1 MQNNPNDPAKDVQ
14 NSQNTEEK
22 SAAQILKEEPP
33 MPSDKLKEDLKN
45 KNTENK
51 TDANTNKAQEPNQN
65 TQSDKVNPNEEFKV
79 NIQKLSKKTL
89 DFFKKAGKQI
99 MKKEEESKE
108 ENVKGVYAANAK
120 TNYIHEFFSHRQ
132 NLGLTLSVLA
142 LAISSI
148 AFLKS
153 GDNATG
159 AFIEAENDVTTQTV
173 AHLDKN
179 GDEVPQVQGI
189 IFADQKAF
197 ELAVANAV
205 KSQHLIPEKVEG
217 GDGTGSLTKQ
227 QFNARVAQALED
239 IRTAQLIGE
248 IKAKKEKYSNAAN
261 TVPEERHLYGNV
273 NARFVIKEF
282 SDLECPYCKRF
293 FETPKAVADRSNGQ
307 VAVEWFHTPLS
318 FHDPVATNEAVATEC
333 VAKLGGNRAFWASL
347 QHIFDTT
354 YGNGQGTPILGNI
367 PKAFELNDDAYL
379 SCINDKSLLAKIEKS
394 KQLAASYGISGT
406 PASVIVDTKTGHSV
420 TVSGAQDA
428 SALMNAIENLNA
440 QEEPDNVEPEAH
452 SEEVATAK
460 APANN

>member
-1 MQNNPNDPAKDVQ
+1 MQNNSNDPSKDIQ
-14 NSQNTEEK
+14 QNTEEK
-22 SAAQILKEEPP
+22 SAAQILREEPS

-45 KNTENK
+45 KTSENK
-51 TDANTNKAQEPNQN
+51 TDANNKEQKPNQN

-99 MKKEEESKE
+99 MKKEEETKE

-205 KSQHLIPEKVEG
+205 KSQHLIPEKVQS
-217 GDGTGSLTKQ
+217 GDDSGSLTKQ

-248 IKAKKEKYSNAAN
+248 IKAKKEKYANAAN

-354 YGNGQGTPILGNI
+354 YGNGQGTPILGSI

>member
-1 MQNNPNDPAKDVQ
+1 MQNNSNDPSKDIQ
-14 NSQNTEEK
+14 QNTEEK
-22 SAAQILKEEPP
+22 SAAQILREEPS

-45 KNTENK
+45 KTSESK
-51 TDANTNKAQEPNQN
+51 TDADTNKAQEPNQN
-65 TQSDKVNPNEEFKV
+65 AQSGNVNPNEEFKV

-142 LAISSI
+142 LTISSI

-153 GDNATG
+153 GDSASG

-189 IFADQKAF
+189 VFADQKAF

-205 KSQHLIPEKVEG
+205 KSQHLIPEKVQSG
-217 GDGTGSLTKQ
+217 GDDSGSLTKQ

-248 IKAKKEKYSNAAN
+248 IKAKKEKYANAAN

-273 NARFVIKEF
+273 NARFIIKEF

-379 SCINDKSLLAKIEKS
+379 TCINDKSIISKIEKS

>member
-1 MQNNPNDPAKDVQ
+1 MQNNSNDPSKDIQ
-14 NSQNTEEK
+14 QNTEEK
-22 SAAQILKEEPP
+22 SAAQILREEPS

-45 KNTENK
+45 KTSENK
-51 TDANTNKAQEPNQN
+51 TDANNKEQKPNQN

-99 MKKEEESKE
+99 MKKEEETKE

-354 YGNGQGTPILGNI
+354 YGNGQGTPILGSI

-440 QEEPDNVEPEAH
+440 QEEPDNVEPEAQ

>member
-1 MQNNPNDPAKDVQ
+1 MQNNSNDPSKDIQ
-14 NSQNTEEK
+14 QNTEEK
-22 SAAQILKEEPP
+22 SAAQILREESS

-45 KNTENK
+45 KTSENK
-51 TDANTNKAQEPNQN
+51 TDANNKEQKPNQN

-99 MKKEEESKE
+99 MKKEEETKE

-179 GDEVPQVQGI
+179 GDEVPQVQGVV
-189 IFADQKAF
+189 FADQKAF

-205 KSQHLIPEKVEG
+205 KSQHLIPEKVQS
-217 GDGTGSLTKQ
+217 GDDSGSLTKQ

-354 YGNGQGTPILGNI
+354 YGNGQGTPILGSI

-440 QEEPDNVEPEAH
+440 QEEPDNVEPEAQ

>member
-1 MQNNPNDPAKDVQ
+1 MQNNSNDPSKDIQ
-14 NSQNTEEK
+14 QNTEEK
-22 SAAQILKEEPP
+22 SAAQILREEPS

-45 KNTENK
+45 KNAENK
-51 TDANTNKAQEPNQN
+51 TDANNKEQKPNQN

-99 MKKEEESKE
+99 MKKEEETKE

-205 KSQHLIPEKVEG
+205 KSQHLIPEKVQS
-217 GDGTGSLTKQ
+217 GDDSGSLTKQ

-248 IKAKKEKYSNAAN
+248 IKAKKEKYANAAN

>member
-1 MQNNPNDPAKDVQ
+1 MQNNSNDPSKDIQ
-14 NSQNTEEK
+14 QNTEEK
-22 SAAQILKEEPP
+22 SAAQILREEPS

-45 KNTENK
+45 KTSESK
-51 TDANTNKAQEPNQN
+51 TDADTNKAQEPNQN
-65 TQSDKVNPNEEFKV
+65 AQSGNVNPNEEFKV

-142 LAISSI
+142 LTISSI

-153 GDNATG
+153 GDSASG

-189 IFADQKAF
+189 VFADQKAF

-205 KSQHLIPEKVEG
+205 KSQHLIPEKVQS
-217 GDGTGSLTKQ
+217 GDDDSGSLTKQ

-248 IKAKKEKYSNAAN
+248 IKAKKEKYANAAN
-261 TVPEERHLYGNV
+261 TVPEERHLCGNV

-333 VAKLGGNRAFWASL
+333 VAKLGGNRAFWTSL

-367 PKAFELNDDAYL
+367 SKAFELNDDAYL
-379 SCINDKSLLAKIEKS
+379 TCINDKSIISKIEKS

-440 QEEPDNVEPEAH
+440 QEEPDNVEPEAQ

>member
-1 MQNNPNDPAKDVQ
+1 MQNNSNDPSKDIQ
-14 NSQNTEEK
+14 QNTEEK
-22 SAAQILKEEPP
+22 SAAQILREEPS

-45 KNTENK
+45 KNAENK
-51 TDANTNKAQEPNQN
+51 TDANNKEQKPNQN

-142 LAISSI
+142 LTISSI

-153 GDNATG
+153 GDSASG

-179 GDEVPQVQGI
+179 GDEVPQVQGVV
-189 IFADQKAF
+189 FADQKSF

-205 KSQHLIPEKVEG
+205 KSQHLIPEKVQG
-217 GDGTGSLTKQ
+217 GDDTSSLTKQ

-248 IKAKKEKYSNAAN
+248 IKAKKEKYTNAAN

-273 NARFVIKEF
+273 NARFIIKEF

-333 VAKLGGNRAFWASL
+333 VAKLGGNRAFWTSL

-367 PKAFELNDDAYL
+367 SKAFELNDDAYL
-379 SCINDKSLLAKIEKS
+379 TCINDKSIISKIEKS

-406 PASVIVDTKTGHSV
+406 LASVIVDTKTGHSV

>member
-1 MQNNPNDPAKDVQ
+1 MQNNSNDPSKDIQ
-14 NSQNTEEK
+14 QNTEEK
-22 SAAQILKEEPP
+22 SAAQILREEPSI
-33 MPSDKLKEDLKN
+33 PSDKLKEDLKN
-45 KNTENK
+45 KTSENK
-51 TDANTNKAQEPNQN
+51 TDANNKEQKPNQN

-99 MKKEEESKE
+99 MKKEEETKE

-248 IKAKKEKYSNAAN
+248 IKAMKEKYSNAAN

-354 YGNGQGTPILGNI
+354 YGNGQGTPILGSI

-440 QEEPDNVEPEAH
+440 QEEPDNVEPEAQ

>member
-1 MQNNPNDPAKDVQ
+1 MQNNSNDPSKDIQ
-14 NSQNTEEK
+14 QNTEEK
-22 SAAQILKEEPP
+22 SAAQILREEPS

-45 KNTENK
+45 KTSENK
-51 TDANTNKAQEPNQN
+51 TDANNKEQKPNQN
-65 TQSDKVNPNEEFKV
+65 TQSDIVNPNEEFKV

-99 MKKEEESKE
+99 MKKEEETKE

-354 YGNGQGTPILGNI
+354 YGNGQGTPILGSI

-440 QEEPDNVEPEAH
+440 QEEPDNVEPEAQ

>member
-1 MQNNPNDPAKDVQ
+1 MQNNSNDPSKDIQ
-14 NSQNTEEK
+14 QNTKEK
-22 SAAQILKEEPP
+22 SAAQILREEPS

-45 KNTENK
+45 KTSESK
-51 TDANTNKAQEPNQN
+51 TDADTNKAQEPNQN
-65 TQSDKVNPNEEFKV
+65 AQSGNVNPNEEFKV

-142 LAISSI
+142 LTISSI

-153 GDNATG
+153 GDSASG

-189 IFADQKAF
+189 VFADQKAF

-205 KSQHLIPEKVEG
+205 KSQHLIPEKVQS
-217 GDGTGSLTKQ
+217 GDDDSGSLTKQ

-248 IKAKKEKYSNAAN
+248 IKAKKEKYANAAN

-333 VAKLGGNRAFWASL
+333 VAKLGGNRAFWTSL

-367 PKAFELNDDAYL
+367 SKAFELNDDAYL
-379 SCINDKSLLAKIEKS
+379 TCINDKSIISKIEKS

-440 QEEPDNVEPEAH
+440 QEEPDNVEPEAQ

>member
-1 MQNNPNDPAKDVQ
+1 MQNNSNDPSKDIQ
-14 NSQNTEEK
+14 QNTEEK
-22 SAAQILKEEPP
+22 SAAQILREEPS

-45 KNTENK
+45 KTSENK
-51 TDANTNKAQEPNQN
+51 TDANNKEQKPNQN

-99 MKKEEESKE
+99 MKKEEETKE

-205 KSQHLIPEKVEG
+205 KSQHLIPEKVQS
-217 GDGTGSLTKQ
+217 GDDSGSLTKQ

-248 IKAKKEKYSNAAN
+248 IKAKKEKYANAAN

-333 VAKLGGNRAFWASL
+333 VAKLGGNRAFWTSL

-354 YGNGQGTPILGNI
+354 YGNGQGTPILGSI

-379 SCINDKSLLAKIEKS
+379 SCINDRSLLAKIEKS

>member
-1 MQNNPNDPAKDVQ
+1 MQNNSNDPSKDIQ
-14 NSQNTEEK
+14 QNTEEK
-22 SAAQILKEEPP
+22 SAAQILREEPS

-45 KNTENK
+45 KTSENK
-51 TDANTNKAQEPNQN
+51 TDANNKEQKPNQN
-65 TQSDKVNPNEEFKV
+65 TQSDSVSPNEEFKV

-189 IFADQKAF
+189 IFEDQKAF

-205 KSQHLIPEKVEG
+205 KSQHLIPEKVQS
-217 GDGTGSLTKQ
+217 GDDSGSLTKQ

-248 IKAKKEKYSNAAN
+248 IKAKKEKYANAAN

-379 SCINDKSLLAKIEKS
+379 TCINDKSITSKIEKS

>member
-1 MQNNPNDPAKDVQ
+1 MQNNPNDPKQDVQ

-22 SAAQILKEEPP
+22 SAAQVLKEEPP
-33 MPSDKLKEDLKN
+33 MPSDKLKAEPKDNQAEAKKEN
-45 KNTENK
+45 TADSDKAAKNTKEDK
-51 TDANTNKAQEPNQN
+51 K
-65 TQSDKVNPNEEFKV
+65 SDKVNPDEEFKV

-89 DFFKKAGKQI
+89 DFFKKAGRQI
-99 MKKEEESKE
+99 MKKEEENKE
-108 ENVKGVYAANAK
+108 ENIKGVYSANGK
-120 TNYIHEFFSHRQ
+120 SNYIHEFFSHRQ

-153 GDNATG
+153 GDSATG
-159 AFIEAENDVTTQTV
+159 AFIEAENDVSTQTI
-173 AHLDKN
+173 AHLNKD

-189 IFADQKAF
+189 VFADQKAF

-205 KSQHLIPEKVEG
+205 KSQKLIPENTTK
-217 GDGTGSLTKQ
+217 GDGLASLSKE

-248 IKAKKEKYSNAAN
+248 VKAKKDKYKNAAN
-261 TVPEERHLYGNV
+261 TVPENRHLYGNV

-318 FHDPVATNEAVATEC
+318 FHDPAATSEAVATEC

-347 QHIFDTT
+347 QHLFDTT
-354 YGNGQGTPILGNI
+354 YGNGQGSPILGNI

-379 SCINDKSLLAKIEKS
+379 SCINDKAMLDKIEKS

-406 PASVIVDTKTGHSV
+406 PASVIVDTKTGRSV

-440 QEEPDNVEPEAH
+440 QEEPDNTAPEAQ
-452 SEEVATAK
+452 SADTE

>member
-1 MQNNPNDPAKDVQ
+1 MQNNSNDPSKDIQ
-14 NSQNTEEK
+14 QNTEEK
-22 SAAQILKEEPP
+22 SAAQILREEPS

-45 KNTENK
+45 KTSENK
-51 TDANTNKAQEPNQN
+51 TDANNKEQKPNQN

-99 MKKEEESKE
+99 MKKEEETKE

-142 LAISSI
+142 LTISSI

-153 GDNATG
+153 GDSASG

-179 GDEVPQVQGI
+179 GDEVPQVQGVV
-189 IFADQKAF
+189 FADQKAF

-205 KSQHLIPEKVEG
+205 KSQHLIPEKVQS
-217 GDGTGSLTKQ
+217 GDDSGSLTKQ

-239 IRTAQLIGE
+239 IRTSQLIGE
-248 IKAKKEKYSNAAN
+248 IKAKKEKYANAAN

-354 YGNGQGTPILGNI
+354 YGNGQGTPILGSI

>member
-1 MQNNPNDPAKDVQ
+1 MQNNSNDPSKDIQ
-14 NSQNTEEK
+14 QNTEEK
-22 SAAQILKEEPP
+22 SAAQILREEPP

-51 TDANTNKAQEPNQN
+51 TDANNKEQKPNQN

-108 ENVKGVYAANAK
+108 ENVKGVYAANVK

-142 LAISSI
+142 LTISSI

-153 GDNATG
+153 GDSASG

-189 IFADQKAF
+189 VFADQKAF

-205 KSQHLIPEKVEG
+205 KSQHLIPEKVQS
-217 GDGTGSLTKQ
+217 GDDSGSLTKQ

-248 IKAKKEKYSNAAN
+248 IKAKKEKYANAAN

-293 FETPKAVADRSNGQ
+293 FETPKAIADRSNGQ

-379 SCINDKSLLAKIEKS
+379 TCINDKSIVSKIEKS

>member
-1 MQNNPNDPAKDVQ
+1 MQNNPNDPSKDIQ
-14 NSQNTEEK
+14 QNTEEK
-22 SAAQILKEEPP
+22 SAAQILREEPS

-45 KNTENK
+45 KTSENK
-51 TDANTNKAQEPNQN
+51 TDANNKEQKPNQN

-99 MKKEEESKE
+99 MKKEEETKE

-179 GDEVPQVQGI
+179 GDEVPQVQGVV
-189 IFADQKAF
+189 FADQKAF

-205 KSQHLIPEKVEG
+205 KSQHLIPEKVQS
-217 GDGTGSLTKQ
+217 GDDSGSLTKQ

-248 IKAKKEKYSNAAN
+248 IKAKKEKYANAAN
-261 TVPEERHLYGNV
+261 TVPEERHIYGNV

-354 YGNGQGTPILGNI
+354 YGNGQGTPILGSI

-440 QEEPDNVEPEAH
+440 QEEPDNVEPEAQ

>member
-1 MQNNPNDPAKDVQ
+1 MQNNSNDPSKDIQ
-14 NSQNTEEK
+14 QNTEEK
-22 SAAQILKEEPP
+22 SAAQILREEPS

-45 KNTENK
+45 KTSENK
-51 TDANTNKAQEPNQN
+51 TDANNKEQKPNQN
-65 TQSDKVNPNEEFKV
+65 TQSDSVSPNEEFKV

-142 LAISSI
+142 LTISSI

-189 IFADQKAF
+189 IFEDQKAF

-205 KSQHLIPEKVEG
+205 KSQHLIPEKVQS
-217 GDGTGSLTKQ
+217 GDDSGSLTKQ

-248 IKAKKEKYSNAAN
+248 IKAKKEKYANAAN

-379 SCINDKSLLAKIEKS
+379 TCINDKSITSKIEKS

>member
-51 TDANTNKAQEPNQN
+51 TDSNTNKAQEPNQN

-142 LAISSI
+142 LTISSI

-153 GDNATG
+153 GDSASG

-179 GDEVPQVQGI
+179 GDEVPQVQGVV
-189 IFADQKAF
+189 FADQKAF

-205 KSQHLIPEKVEG
+205 KSQHLIPEKVQS
-217 GDGTGSLTKQ
+217 GDDSGSLTKQ
-227 QFNARVAQALED
+227 Q
-239 IRTAQLIGE
+239 
-248 IKAKKEKYSNAAN
+248 
-261 TVPEERHLYGNV
+261 
-273 NARFVIKEF
+273 
-282 SDLECPYCKRF
+282 
-293 FETPKAVADRSNGQ
+293 
-307 VAVEWFHTPLS
+307 
-318 FHDPVATNEAVATEC
+318 
-333 VAKLGGNRAFWASL
+333 
-347 QHIFDTT
+347 
-354 YGNGQGTPILGNI
+354 
-367 PKAFELNDDAYL
+367 
-379 SCINDKSLLAKIEKS
+379 
-394 KQLAASYGISGT
+394 
-406 PASVIVDTKTGHSV
+406 
-420 TVSGAQDA
+420 
-428 SALMNAIENLNA
+428 
-440 QEEPDNVEPEAH
+440 
-452 SEEVATAK
+452 
-460 APANN
+460 

>member
-22 SAAQILKEEPP
+22 SAAQILREESS

-51 TDANTNKAQEPNQN
+51 TDANNKEQKPNQN
-65 TQSDKVNPNEEFKV
+65 SQSDKVNPNEEFKV

-99 MKKEEESKE
+99 MKKEEETKE

-189 IFADQKAF
+189 VFADQKAF

-354 YGNGQGTPILGNI
+354 YGNGQGTPILGSI

-440 QEEPDNVEPEAH
+440 QEEPDNVEPEAQ

>member
-1 MQNNPNDPAKDVQ
+1 MQNNSNDPSKDIQ
-14 NSQNTEEK
+14 QNTEEK
-22 SAAQILKEEPP
+22 SAAQILREEPS

-45 KNTENK
+45 KTSENK
-51 TDANTNKAQEPNQN
+51 TDANNKEQKPNQN

-99 MKKEEESKE
+99 MKKEEETKE

-205 KSQHLIPEKVEG
+205 KSQHLIPEKVQS
-217 GDGTGSLTKQ
+217 GDDSGSLTKQ

-248 IKAKKEKYSNAAN
+248 IKAKKEKYANAAN

-354 YGNGQGTPILGNI
+354 YGNGQGTPILGSI

-440 QEEPDNVEPEAH
+440 QEEPDNVEPEAQ

>member
-1 MQNNPNDPAKDVQ
+1 MQNNSNDPSKDIQ
-14 NSQNTEEK
+14 QNTEEK
-22 SAAQILKEEPP
+22 SAAQILREEPS

-45 KNTENK
+45 KTSENK
-51 TDANTNKAQEPNQN
+51 TDANNKEQKPNQN
-65 TQSDKVNPNEEFKV
+65 TQSDSVSPNEEFKV

-142 LAISSI
+142 LTISSI

-153 GDNATG
+153 GDSASG

-179 GDEVPQVQGI
+179 GDEVPQVQGVV
-189 IFADQKAF
+189 FADQKAF

-205 KSQHLIPEKVEG
+205 KSQHLIPEKVQS
-217 GDGTGSLTKQ
+217 GDDSGSLTKQ

-248 IKAKKEKYSNAAN
+248 IKAKKEKYANAAN

-379 SCINDKSLLAKIEKS
+379 TCINDKSITSKIEKS

>member
-1 MQNNPNDPAKDVQ
+1 MQNNSNDPSKDIQ
-14 NSQNTEEK
+14 QNTEEK
-22 SAAQILKEEPP
+22 SAAQILREEPS

-45 KNTENK
+45 KTSENK
-51 TDANTNKAQEPNQN
+51 TDANNKEQKPNQN

-99 MKKEEESKE
+99 MKKEEETKE

-205 KSQHLIPEKVEG
+205 KSQHLIPEKVQS
-217 GDGTGSLTKQ
+217 GDDSGSLTKQ

-248 IKAKKEKYSNAAN
+248 IKAKKEKYANAAN

-379 SCINDKSLLAKIEKS
+379 TCINDKSIVSKIEKS

-440 QEEPDNVEPEAH
+440 QEEPDNVEPEAQ
-452 SEEVATAK
+452 SEEEEVATAK

>member
-1 MQNNPNDPAKDVQ
+1 MQNNSNDPSKDIQ
-14 NSQNTEEK
+14 QNTEEK
-22 SAAQILKEEPP
+22 SAAQILREEPS

-45 KNTENK
+45 KTSDSK
-51 TDANTNKAQEPNQN
+51 TDADTNKAQEPNQN
-65 TQSDKVNPNEEFKV
+65 AQSGNVNPNEEFKV

-142 LAISSI
+142 LTISSI

-153 GDNATG
+153 GDSASG

-179 GDEVPQVQGI
+179 GDEVPQVQGVV
-189 IFADQKAF
+189 FADQKAF

-205 KSQHLIPEKVEG
+205 KSQHLIPEKVQSG
-217 GDGTGSLTKQ
+217 GDDSGSLTKQ

-248 IKAKKEKYSNAAN
+248 IKAKKEKYANAAN

-318 FHDPVATNEAVATEC
+318 FHDPVATNEAVVTEC

-379 SCINDKSLLAKIEKS
+379 TCINDKSIISKIEKS

-440 QEEPDNVEPEAH
+440 QEEPDNVEPEAQ

>member
-1 MQNNPNDPAKDVQ
+1 MQNNSNDPSKDIQ
-14 NSQNTEEK
+14 QNTEEK
-22 SAAQILKEEPP
+22 SAAQILKEESP

-45 KNTENK
+45 KNAENK
-51 TDANTNKAQEPNQN
+51 TDANNKEQKPNQN

-99 MKKEEESKE
+99 MKKEEETKE

-205 KSQHLIPEKVEG
+205 KSQHLIPEKVQS
-217 GDGTGSLTKQ
+217 GDDSGSLTKQ

-239 IRTAQLIGE
+239 IRTSQLIGE
-248 IKAKKEKYSNAAN
+248 IKAKKEKYANAAN

-440 QEEPDNVEPEAH
+440 QEESDNVEPEAH

>member
-1 MQNNPNDPAKDVQ
+1 MQNNSNDPSKDIQ
-14 NSQNTEEK
+14 QNTEEK
-22 SAAQILKEEPP
+22 SAAQILREEPSI
-33 MPSDKLKEDLKN
+33 PSDKLKEDLKN
-45 KNTENK
+45 KTSENK
-51 TDANTNKAQEPNQN
+51 TDANNKEQKPNQN
-65 TQSDKVNPNEEFKV
+65 TQSDSVSPNEEFKV

-189 IFADQKAF
+189 IFEDQKAF

-205 KSQHLIPEKVEG
+205 KSQHLIPEKVQS
-217 GDGTGSLTKQ
+217 GDDSGSLTKQ

-248 IKAKKEKYSNAAN
+248 IKAKKEKYANAAN

-379 SCINDKSLLAKIEKS
+379 TCINDKSITSKIEKS

>member
-1 MQNNPNDPAKDVQ
+1 MQNNSNDPSKDIQ
-14 NSQNTEEK
+14 QNTEEK
-22 SAAQILKEEPP
+22 SAAQILREEPS

-45 KNTENK
+45 KNAENK
-51 TDANTNKAQEPNQN
+51 TDANNKEQKPNQN

-142 LAISSI
+142 LTISSI

-153 GDNATG
+153 GDSASG

-179 GDEVPQVQGI
+179 GDEVPQVQGVV
-189 IFADQKAF
+189 FADQKSF

-205 KSQHLIPEKVEG
+205 KSQHLIPEKVQG
-217 GDGTGSLTKQ
+217 GDDTSSLTKQ

-248 IKAKKEKYSNAAN
+248 IKAKKEKYTNAAN

-273 NARFVIKEF
+273 NARFIIKEF

-333 VAKLGGNRAFWASL
+333 VAKLGGNRAFWTSL

-367 PKAFELNDDAYL
+367 SKAFELNDDAYL
-379 SCINDKSLLAKIEKS
+379 TCINDKSIISKIEKS

>member
-1 MQNNPNDPAKDVQ
+1 MQNNSNDPSKDIQ
-14 NSQNTEEK
+14 QNTEEK
-22 SAAQILKEEPP
+22 SAAQILRQEPSL
-33 MPSDKLKEDLKN
+33 PSDKLKEDLKN
-45 KNTENK
+45 KTSENK
-51 TDANTNKAQEPNQN
+51 TDANNKEQKPNQN

-99 MKKEEESKE
+99 MKKEEETKE

-179 GDEVPQVQGI
+179 GDEVPQVQGVV
-189 IFADQKAF
+189 FADQKAF

-205 KSQHLIPEKVEG
+205 KSQHLIPEKVQS
-217 GDGTGSLTKQ
+217 GDDSGSLTKQ

-354 YGNGQGTPILGNI
+354 YGNGQGTPILGSI

-440 QEEPDNVEPEAH
+440 QEEPDNVEPEAQ

>member
-1 MQNNPNDPAKDVQ
+1 MQNNSNDPSKDIQ
-14 NSQNTEEK
+14 QNTEEK
-22 SAAQILKEEPP
+22 SAAQILREEPSI
-33 MPSDKLKEDLKN
+33 PSDKLKEDLKN
-45 KNTENK
+45 KTSENK
-51 TDANTNKAQEPNQN
+51 TDANNKEQKPNQN
-65 TQSDKVNPNEEFKV
+65 TQSDSVSPNEEFKV

-142 LAISSI
+142 LTISSI

-153 GDNATG
+153 GDSASG

-179 GDEVPQVQGI
+179 GDEVPQVQGVV
-189 IFADQKAF
+189 FADQKAF

-205 KSQHLIPEKVEG
+205 KSQHLIPEKVQS
-217 GDGTGSLTKQ
+217 GDDSGSLTKQ

-248 IKAKKEKYSNAAN
+248 IKAKKEKYANAAN

>member
-1 MQNNPNDPAKDVQ
+1 MQNNSNDPSKDIQ
-14 NSQNTEEK
+14 QNTEEK
-22 SAAQILKEEPP
+22 SAAQILREEPS

-45 KNTENK
+45 KTSENK
-51 TDANTNKAQEPNQN
+51 TDANNKEQKPNQN
-65 TQSDKVNPNEEFKV
+65 TQSDSVSPNEEFKV

-189 IFADQKAF
+189 IFEDQKAF

-205 KSQHLIPEKVEG
+205 KSQHLIPEKVQS
-217 GDGTGSLTKQ
+217 GDDSGSLTKQ

-248 IKAKKEKYSNAAN
+248 IKAKKEKYANAAN

-379 SCINDKSLLAKIEKS
+379 TCINDKSIVSKIEKS

>member
-1 MQNNPNDPAKDVQ
+1 MQNNSNDPSKDIQ
-14 NSQNTEEK
+14 QNTEEK
-22 SAAQILKEEPP
+22 SAAQILREEPS

-45 KNTENK
+45 KTSESK
-51 TDANTNKAQEPNQN
+51 TDADTNKAQEPNQN
-65 TQSDKVNPNEEFKV
+65 AQSGNVNPNEEFKV

-142 LAISSI
+142 LTISSI

-153 GDNATG
+153 GDSASG

-179 GDEVPQVQGI
+179 GDEVPQGVV
-189 IFADQKAF
+189 FADQKSF

-205 KSQHLIPEKVEG
+205 KSQHLIPEKVQS
-217 GDGTGSLTKQ
+217 GDDSGSLTKQ

-239 IRTAQLIGE
+239 IRTSQLIGE
-248 IKAKKEKYSNAAN
+248 IKAKKEKYANAAN

-379 SCINDKSLLAKIEKS
+379 TCINDKSIVSKIEKS

>member
-1 MQNNPNDPAKDVQ
+1 
-14 NSQNTEEK
+14 
-22 SAAQILKEEPP
+22 
-33 MPSDKLKEDLKN
+33 
-45 KNTENK
+45 
-51 TDANTNKAQEPNQN
+51 
-65 TQSDKVNPNEEFKV
+65 
-79 NIQKLSKKTL
+79 
-89 DFFKKAGKQI
+89 

-189 IFADQKAF
+189 VFADQKAF

-261 TVPEERHLYGNV
+261 TVPENRHLYGNV
-273 NARFVIKEF
+273 NARFIIKEF

-318 FHDPVATNEAVATEC
+318 FHDPAATNEAVATEC

-354 YGNGQGTPILGNI
+354 YGNGQGTPILGDI

-379 SCINDKSLLAKIEKS
+379 SCINDKSLLAKIENS

>member
-1 MQNNPNDPAKDVQ
+1 MQNNSNDPSKDIQ
-14 NSQNTEEK
+14 QNTEEK
-22 SAAQILKEEPP
+22 SAAQILREEPS

-45 KNTENK
+45 KTSESK
-51 TDANTNKAQEPNQN
+51 TDANNKEQKPNQN
-65 TQSDKVNPNEEFKV
+65 AQSGNVNPNEEFKV

-142 LAISSI
+142 LTISSI

-153 GDNATG
+153 GDSASG

-189 IFADQKAF
+189 VFADQKAF

-205 KSQHLIPEKVEG
+205 KSQHLIPEKVQS
-217 GDGTGSLTKQ
+217 GDDSGSLTKQ

-248 IKAKKEKYSNAAN
+248 IKAKKEKYANAAN

-318 FHDPVATNEAVATEC
+318 FHGPVATNEAVATEC
-333 VAKLGGNRAFWASL
+333 VAKLGGNRAFWTSL

-367 PKAFELNDDAYL
+367 SKAFELNDDAYL
-379 SCINDKSLLAKIEKS
+379 TCINDKSIISKIEKS

-406 PASVIVDTKTGHSV
+406 PASVIIDTKTGHSV

>member
-1 MQNNPNDPAKDVQ
+1 MQNNSNDPSKDIQ
-14 NSQNTEEK
+14 QNTEEK
-22 SAAQILKEEPP
+22 SAAQILREEPS

-45 KNTENK
+45 KTSENK
-51 TDANTNKAQEPNQN
+51 TDANNKEQKPNQN
-65 TQSDKVNPNEEFKV
+65 TQSDSVSPNEEFKV

-142 LAISSI
+142 LTISSI

-153 GDNATG
+153 GDSASG

-179 GDEVPQVQGI
+179 GDEVPQVQGVV
-189 IFADQKAF
+189 FADQKAF

-205 KSQHLIPEKVEG
+205 KSQHLIPEKVQS
-217 GDGTGSLTKQ
+217 GDDSGSLTKQ

-248 IKAKKEKYSNAAN
+248 IKAKKEKYANAAN

-367 PKAFELNDDAYL
+367 SKAFELNDDAYL
-379 SCINDKSLLAKIEKS
+379 TCINDKSIISKIEKS

-440 QEEPDNVEPEAH
+440 QEEPDNIEPEAH

>member
-1 MQNNPNDPAKDVQ
+1 MQNNSNDPSKDIQ
-14 NSQNTEEK
+14 QNTEEK
-22 SAAQILKEEPP
+22 SAAQILREESS

-45 KNTENK
+45 KTSENK
-51 TDANTNKAQEPNQN
+51 TDANNKEQKPNQN
-65 TQSDKVNPNEEFKV
+65 TQSDSVSPNEEFKV

-142 LAISSI
+142 LTISSI

-153 GDNATG
+153 GDSASG

-179 GDEVPQVQGI
+179 GDEVPQVQGVV
-189 IFADQKAF
+189 FADQKAF

-205 KSQHLIPEKVEG
+205 KSQHLIPEKVQS
-217 GDGTGSLTKQ
+217 GDDSGSLTKQ

-248 IKAKKEKYSNAAN
+248 IKAKKEKYANAAN

-333 VAKLGGNRAFWASL
+333 VAKLGGNRAFWTSL

-367 PKAFELNDDAYL
+367 TKAFELNDDAYL
-379 SCINDKSLLAKIEKS
+379 TCINDKSIISKIEKS

-440 QEEPDNVEPEAH
+440 QEEPDNVEPEAQ